1 MSEDKTKMV
10 GMYVFVADWISG
22 TRHLTLQ
29 QRGIYWDL
37 LAFSQTFNGRGLPN
51 DINELCRL
59 ILPFEPNIEKAEE
72 LRSDL
77 INVINSKFQLVDN
90 RFYNERQ
97 HKEFLKSKE
106 LSITRSRARKSKKF
120 DTVLLEQNAN
130 NTYKYNYKDNNKY
143 ITNINIEEIFND
155 NVWSRLKY
163 RKGSK
168 QKAFEKYLKIK
179 DNVDDDVLVQK
190 YNNLCEQTSDPTFCP
205 HFITWLNQSRW
216 LDEEI
221 FSPESFKQKHN
232 ISAFYQDSKNNV
244 HHFTTKESWGIVD
257 YYYDNLGK
265 MVDKEDYFGEEKKE
279 SA

>member
-59 ILPFEPNIEKAEE
+59 ILPFEPNIEKAED

-179 DNVDDDVLVQK
+179 DNV
-190 YNNLCEQTSDPTFCP
+190 NFP
-205 HFITWLNQSRW
+205 LNVCYYKKNKNI
-216 LDEEI
+216 I
-221 FSPESFKQKHN
+221 FK
-232 ISAFYQDSKNNV
+232 
-244 HHFTTKESWGIVD
+244 
-257 YYYDNLGK
+257 
-265 MVDKEDYFGEEKKE
+265 KKE
-279 SA
+279 KTISKEKIVIENEELLFYERLLFSNK